1 MIDPYGLPVDDFWS
15 HSLGKSWLRG
25 VLVAI
30 PPSVDTFQKSIK
42 YWKRPTTSFE
52 NFIPARRCE
61 KFSLI
66 REAETNGCDKE
77 NRRETTEERK
87 ISRDKKKLKLSKRHE
102 TEEERRTRKE
112 KKKLV
117 SELQTSISN
126 LHQTVVNTFLII
138 NMSNSNNLNK
148 FELSSS
154 HARVTSIKFTK
165 RQSVS

>member
-1 MIDPYGLPVDDFWS
+1 MIDPHGLPVDDFWS

-77 NRRETTEERK
+77 NRRETSEERK
-87 ISRDKKKLKLSKRHE
+87 ISGEKKKLKLSKRHE
-102 TEEERRTRKE
+102 TEEERRTSKE
-112 KKKLV
+112 KKK
-117 SELQTSISN
+117 QTDWEGDVRKETGEERRIRKAE
-126 LHQTVVNTFLII
+126 Q
-138 NMSNSNNLNK
+138 K
-148 FELSSS
+148 
-154 HARVTSIKFTK
+154 ARDDE
-165 RQSVS
+165 

>member
-1 MIDPYGLPVDDFWS
+1 MIDPHGLPVDDFWS

-66 REAETNGCDKE
+66 REVETNGCDKE

-117 SELQTSISN
+117 SELLTSISN

-154 HARVTSIKFTK
+154 HASRGVYYSQKLIFL
-165 RQSVS
+165 